1 MLERASSRSIFLHRF
16 PDSTVCETRS
26 CRAEPLNVCLVDC
39 MLRGGTA
46 QEYTDRKIVTLKE
59 NALLAQRALMAKR
72 SDYQAVTS
80 TLQMRMSQMQ
90 QVRK

>member
-1 MLERASSRSIFLHRF
+1 MPASSCI
-16 PDSTVCETRS
+16 
-26 CRAEPLNVCLVDC
+26 A
-39 MLRGGTA
+39 A

-59 NALLAQRALMAKR
+59 NAQLAQRALMVKR

-90 QVRK
+90 QARK

>member
-1 MLERASSRSIFLHRF
+1 MLFR
-16 PDSTVCETRS
+16 C
-26 CRAEPLNVCLVDC
+26 
-39 MLRGGTA
+39 TA

>member
-1 MLERASSRSIFLHRF
+1 MSRRINSCSFCAAFLRLNCFRDLLPPLGHSTHSF
-16 PDSTVCETRS
+16 PCLLNDDS
-26 CRAEPLNVCLVDC
+26 
-39 MLRGGTA
+39 TA

-59 NALLAQRALMAKR
+59 NAQLAQRALMVKR

-90 QVRK
+90 QARK